1 MDKFKSRKLWATAI
15 MALLVVANR
24 KLELGLDHA
33 DLATLAGLV
42 AAYVVAQ
49 GVADKGAQ

>member
-1 MDKFKSRKLWATAI
+1 MDKLKSRKLWATAT
-15 MALLVVANR
+15 LVVLVVLNR
-24 KLELGLDHA
+24 KLKLGLDHT

-49 GVADKGAQ
+49 GVADKGGR